1 MHRVQSSTGDPWWNQ
16 WWKLGGVAG
25 LLWIVLFIVG
35 AFVLQGDTP
44 TRDDDIA
51 EIREYFTDDA
61 EQYLVGDY
69 LIGLG
74 FMLGFLPYLIVL
86 RRVLGGGLTLP
97 GLLSRV
103 ALFAG
108 VIAIII
114 GAVASLFWGTLA
126 VGAAESSEVDD
137 SAIRLF
143 MEADVYAFNTLVFP
157 LSLFLLAAGLS
168 LWMTG
173 VLNRWLG
180 WIGIIGGIGGF
191 IGAAWPIDGDEEG
204 LISGIGL
211 LSFLGMLLF
220 IITTS
225 VALLMKKEAP
235 LADVEIGPDRTV
247 V

>member
-1 MHRVQSSTGDPWWNQ
+1 VQQETGAPWWNQ

-25 LLWIVLFIVG
+25 ILWIVLFIAG
-35 AFVLQGDTP
+35 AFILQGETP
-44 TRDDDIA
+44 SRDDDIA

-61 EQYLVGDY
+61 EQYLIGDY

-74 FMLGFLPYLIVL
+74 FVFGFIPYLVVM
-86 RRVLGGGLTLP
+86 RRVLGGGLNLP
-97 GLLSRV
+97 GMLSRIAFV
-103 ALFAG
+103 GGILTVVMAAG
-108 VIAIII
+108 
-114 GAVASLFWGTLA
+114 ASVFWGTLA

-137 SAIRLF
+137 SAIRIF
-143 MEADVYAFNTLVFP
+143 MEADVYAFNTLVFFI
-157 LSLFLLAAGLS
+157 SLFLLAAGLS

-211 LSFLGMLLF
+211 LSFIGILLF
-220 IITTS
+220 IIATS
-225 VALLMKKEAP
+225 VALLMKKEP
-235 LADVEIGPDRTV
+235 PVADLEVGPDRTV

>member
-1 MHRVQSSTGDPWWNQ
+1 VQQDTGAPWWNQ
-16 WWKLGGVAG
+16 WWKLGGIAG
-25 LLWIVLFIVG
+25 IVWIVAFIVG
-35 AFVLQGDTP
+35 AFILQGETP

-61 EQYLVGDY
+61 EQYLIGDY
-69 LIGLG
+69 IIGLG
-74 FMLGFLPYLIVL
+74 FVLGFIPYLVVL

-97 GLLSRV
+97 GLLSRAAFV
-103 ALFAG
+103 GGILT
-108 VIAIII
+108 VVM
-114 GAVASLFWGTLA
+114 GAVAGVFWGTLA

-143 MEADVYAFNTLVFP
+143 MEADVYAFNTLTFF

-168 LWMTG
+168 LWMSG

-180 WIGIIGGIGGF
+180 WIGIIGGIAGF

-211 LSFLGMLLF
+211 LGFLGMVLF
-220 IITTS
+220 ILATS
-225 VALLMKKEAP
+225 IAMLLKKTPP
-235 LADVEIGPDRTV
+235 LAEIGPGETV